1 MFDQAVNV
9 ILKHEGGLV
18 NNPNDPGGIT
28 NFGISK
34 RSYPEVDIYNLTKE
48 QAKEIYERDYWKPLR
63 LYMIDNANVCLELF
77 DFSVN
82 AGLSRAVKMAQKLA
96 GTKEDGQLGGITAN
110 AINEFEG
117 DFVKAFKH
125 SRIIY
130 YESLARNNHNLK
142 MFLNGWLNRVNS
154 NYFINT

>member
-96 GTKEDGQLGGITAN
+96 GTKEDGILGGITAK
-110 AINEFEG
+110 AINKFEG
-117 DFVKAFKH
+117 DFVRAFKH
-125 SRIIY
+125 ARVIY

-142 MFLNGWLNRVNS
+142 MFLNGWLRRIET
-154 NYFINT
+154 NYFINI

>member
-1 MFDQAVNV
+1 MFNQAVNV

-48 QAKEIYERDYWKPLR
+48 QAKEIYERDYWKPLQ
-63 LYMIDNANVCLELF
+63 LYRIDNANACLELF

-82 AGLSRAVKMAQKLA
+82 AGMSRAVKLAQKLT
-96 GTKEDGQLGGITAN
+96 GTREDGILGVITAK
-110 AINEFEG
+110 AINEFHK
-117 DFVKAFKH
+117 DFVKSFKH
-125 SRIIY
+125 ARIIY
-130 YESLARNNHNLK
+130 YESLVLNNSELK
-142 MFLNGWLNRVNS
+142 IFLKGWIRRVET
-154 NYFINT
+154 NYFINI

>member
-1 MFDQAVNV
+1 MFDQAVAV
-9 ILKHEGGLV
+9 IFKHEGGYSK
-18 NNPNDPGGIT
+18 NPNDPGGET
-28 NFGISK
+28 RWGISK

-142 MFLNGWLNRVNS
+142 MFLNGWLRRIET
-154 NYFINT
+154 NYFINI

>member
-1 MFDQAVNV
+1 MFDQAVAV
-9 ILKHEGGLV
+9 IFKHEGGYA
-18 NNPNDPGGIT
+18 NNPNDPGQET

-96 GTKEDGQLGGITAN
+96 GTKEDGILGGITAK

-117 DFVKAFKH
+117 DFVRALKH
-125 SRIIY
+125 ARVIY

-142 MFLNGWLNRVNS
+142 MFLKGWKSRVDG
-154 NYFINT
+154 NYFINI

>member
-82 AGLSRAVKMAQKLA
+82 AGLSRTVKIAQKLA
-96 GTKEDGQLGGITAN
+96 GTKEDGMLGGITAK
-110 AINEFEG
+110 AINEFDG
-117 DFVKAFKH
+117 DFVRAFKH
-125 SRIIY
+125 ARVIY

-142 MFLNGWLNRVNS
+142 MFLNGWKSRVDG
-154 NYFINT
+154 NYFINI

>member
-1 MFDQAVNV
+1 MFNQAVNV

-48 QAKEIYERDYWKPLR
+48 QAKDIYLNDYWKPLQ
-63 LYMIDNANVCLELF
+63 LYRIDNANICLELF
-77 DFSVN
+77 DFAVN
-82 AGLSRAVKMAQKLA
+82 AGPSRAVKMAQKLV

-117 DFVKAFKH
+117 DFVKVFKH
-125 SRIIY
+125 ARIIY
-130 YESLARNNHNLK
+130 YEALVKNKPSLKIFLK
-142 MFLNGWLNRVNS
+142 GWLRRVDS
-154 NYFINT
+154 NYFINI

>member
-1 MFDQAVNV
+1 MFKQAIAV
-9 ILKHEGGLV
+9 ILKHEGGYSK
-18 NNPNDPGGIT
+18 NENDPGGET
-28 NFGISK
+28 NWGISK

-48 QAKEIYERDYWKPLR
+48 RAKHIYLRDYWKPLN

-82 AGLSRAVKMAQKLA
+82 AGISRAVKIAQKLA

-117 DFVKAFKH
+117 DFVKAYKH
-125 SRIIY
+125 ARVIY
-130 YESLARNNHNLK
+130 YESLARNNHNLT
-142 MFLNGWLNRVNS
+142 MFLAGWINRVNN
-154 NYFINT
+154 NYYINI

>member
-1 MFDQAVNV
+1 MFDQAVEV
-9 ILKHEGGLV
+9 ILKHEGGLAD
-18 NNPNDPGGIT
+18 NPNDPGGIT

-34 RSYPEVDIYNLTKE
+34 RSYPELSIKELTRD
-48 QAKEIYERDYWKPLR
+48 QAKGIYKRDYWKPLN

-142 MFLNGWLNRVNS
+142 MFLNGWLRRIET
-154 NYFINT
+154 NYFINI

>member
-96 GTKEDGQLGGITAN
+96 GTKEDGMLGGITAN

>member
-1 MFDQAVNV
+1 MFDQAVDV

-18 NNPNDPGGIT
+18 DNPNDPGGIT

-48 QAKEIYERDYWKPLR
+48 KAKEIYERDFWHPLN
-63 LYMIDNANVCLELF
+63 LYMIDNANICLELF
-77 DFSVN
+77 DFAVN
-82 AGLSRAVKMAQKLA
+82 AGPSRSVKMAQKLA
-96 GTKEDGQLGGITAN
+96 GTKEDGQLGGITAK

-117 DFVKAFKH
+117 DFVKVFKH
-125 SRIIY
+125 ARIIY

-142 MFLNGWLNRVNS
+142 MFLNGWINRVNG
-154 NYFINT
+154 NYFINI

>member
-1 MFDQAVNV
+1 MFNQAVAV
-9 ILKHEGGLV
+9 IFLHEGGYAK
-18 NNPNDPGGIT
+18 NESDPGGET

-48 QAKEIYERDYWKPLR
+48 RAKHIYLRDYWKPLN

-77 DFSVN
+77 DFAVN
-82 AGLSRAVKMAQKLA
+82 AGPSRAVKMAQKLA

-117 DFVKAFKH
+117 DFVKIFKH
-125 SRIIY
+125 ARVIY
-130 YESLARNNHNLK
+130 YEALVKNKPSLKIFLK
-142 MFLNGWLNRVNS
+142 GWLRRVDS
-154 NYFINT
+154 NYFINI

>member
-96 GTKEDGQLGGITAN
+96 GTKEDGMLGGITAN

-117 DFVKAFKH
+117 DFVRAFKH
-125 SRIIY
+125 ARIIY
-130 YESLARNNHNLK
+130 YEAIARNKPALK
-142 MFLNGWLNRVNS
+142 IFLNGWKNRVNG
-154 NYFINT
+154 NYFINI

>member
-18 NNPNDPGGIT
+18 NNPNDPGQET

-96 GTKEDGQLGGITAN
+96 GTKEDGILGGITAN
-110 AINEFEG
+110 AINEFDG
-117 DFVKAFKH
+117 DFVRALKH
-125 SRIIY
+125 ARIIY
-130 YESLARNNHNLK
+130 YEAIVKNKPELK
-142 MFLNGWLNRVNS
+142 MFLNGWIHRVNS
-154 NYFINT
+154 CYFINI